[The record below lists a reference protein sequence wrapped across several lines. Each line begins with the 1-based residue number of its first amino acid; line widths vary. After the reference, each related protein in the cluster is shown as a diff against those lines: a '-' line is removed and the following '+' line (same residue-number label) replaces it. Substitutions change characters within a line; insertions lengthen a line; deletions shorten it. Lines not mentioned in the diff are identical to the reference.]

1 VNVATQAED
10 MTMIGSTKHAIHP
23 SAVYSSEGGTSPAV
37 IMENKAGAF
46 TSKQMSQAANELN
59 RREYLAFGH
68 LAGDATPAGIVKLSK
83 AYLAYYEKLT
93 PEEKQCTCYKGSDT
107 DVRRLLNQAE
117 AALQGKKSDATPG
130 SQELKDTLSIL
141 LDAYRDRMLSQA
153 GKEAAGRKTGTGD
166 PDEVTLS
173 EEALLYSFRGEEEPN
188 RHSNA
193 LAKRYAT

>member
-1 VNVATQAED
+1 
-10 MTMIGSTKHAIHP
+10 MTMIGSTKHAVRP
-23 SAVYSSEGGTSPAV
+23 AAVYRSEGGTSPAV

-59 RREYLAFGH
+59 RREYLAFGY

-93 PEEKQCTCYKGSDT
+93 PDEKQCTCYKGSDT
-107 DVRRLLNQAE
+107 GVRRLLSQAE
-117 AALQGKKSDATPG
+117 AALQGKKGEAVPD
-130 SQELKDTLSIL
+130 SQEVKGALSIL
-141 LDAYRDRMLSQA
+141 LDAYLERMRSQSS
-153 GKEAAGRKTGTGD
+153 KETVGRTGAGD

-173 EEALLYSFRGEEEPN
+173 EQALLYSFRGKEPD
-188 RHSNA
+188 RHSSA